1 MQATPYLFFN
11 GNCAEAL
18 EFYGKAIGAQVE
30 SSMTYGTSP
39 AASHM
44 PQDMHD
50 KIIHAMFRIGDT
62 QVMASDCPPEQWG
75 GAPTGF
81 ALSIKA
87 DSAAEAE
94 AAFAGLADGGK
105 VSMAIGPTFFAER
118 FGQVTD
124 KFGILWMVIFEK
136 PHG

>member
-11 GNCAEAL
+11 GNCAAAL
-18 EFYGKAIGAQVE
+18 EFYGKAIGAHVE
-30 SSMTYGTSP
+30 GSMTYGTSP

-44 PQDMHD
+44 PPAMHD

-81 ALSIKA
+81 SLCIGVT
-87 DSAAEAE
+87 SAAEAE
-94 AAFAGLADGGK
+94 ALFAGLSDGGK
-105 VSMAIGPTFFAER
+105 VFMAMGPTFFAER
-118 FGQVTD
+118 FGSATD
-124 KFGILWMVIFEK
+124 KFGIPWMVIFEK
-136 PHG
+136 QHG

>member
-1 MQATPYLFFN
+1 MPS
-11 GNCAEAL
+11 AL
-18 EFYGKAIGAQVE
+18 
-30 SSMTYGTSP
+30 
-39 AASHM
+39 
-44 PQDMHD
+44 HD

-62 QVMASDCPPEQWG
+62 VVMASDCPPDQWG

-81 ALSIKA
+81 SLSIKA
-87 DSAAEAE
+87 DSAGEAE
-94 AAFAGLADGGK
+94 ALFAGLSDGGK

-136 PHG
+136 QQG